1 MTTDPR
7 AALARLVAALE
18 GHLDAAANRRGEADP
33 AVETAYQR
41 VADAFEAYDSAL
53 YAAYDE
59 VTPLVLYDDV
69 EDEREDGDDEDEDE
83 DEDDDGDLGG
93 AVAAADEDDDEDL
106 VDDLEEDEDDELA
119 DDLDDDAP
127 GAPRAVV
134 DVRGDV
140 QHSAP

>member
-41 VADAFEAYDSAL
+41 VADAFEVYDSAL

-69 EDEREDGDDEDEDE
+69 EDEREDGADDL
-83 DEDDDGDLGG
+83 DEDDDLEDDEDDL
-93 AVAAADEDDDEDL
+93 DEDPDDDEDD
-106 VDDLEEDEDDELA
+106 V
-119 DDLDDDAP
+119 LDP
-127 GAPRAVV
+127 VPSGPTSLV
-134 DVRGDV
+134 DVRADA
-140 QHSAP
+140 QHAPS

>member
-33 AVETAYQR
+33 AVERAYQR
-41 VADAFEAYDSAL
+41 LADAFEVYDSAL

-69 EDEREDGDDEDEDE
+69 EDEREDGPSAGDDLDEDDLVDDEDLDDEDDEDDEDDLAEDDEDLDDEDELDPA
-83 DEDDDGDLGG
+83 GG
-93 AVAAADEDDDEDL
+93 RA
-106 VDDLEEDEDDELA
+106 
-119 DDLDDDAP
+119 
-127 GAPRAVV
+127 GGAVV
-134 DVRGDV
+134 DVTGAER
-140 QHSAP
+140 APR